1 MPSLNDGA
9 ERITLRIGGVSHDDW
24 LDFEVDSDLQTPAD
38 GWSFSVGNVEA
49 VLPAEVQAGARA
61 ELRTGDDVIMTGQV
75 DEITD
80 DISRN
85 QHSLGLFGRDASAVL
100 VDCSAPIFTARDMTL
115 QEVITQIVKP
125 LGVTAVRIQA
135 EKPLPSKK
143 ASIDPGD
150 TAWDALKK
158 AAEASGLWPWVTAD
172 GTLVIGGPDYSTPV
186 VDTLVLRKD
195 GQGNNLLRL
204 SVTHNVSA
212 RYSEV
217 TVLAQGH
224 GTANAD
230 GKHDRRCTVR
240 DTSVP
245 FYRPLIEVVAD
256 TDSDEE
262 VQFRARKLMADA
274 RLQGFLM
281 TAVVKGLRTASGQLW
296 APGQRV
302 QVKSEKHGIDDIYFV
317 MHRRFSGGRGQQLLT
332 TLTLREDGIWL
343 PDAFPKSKRKRKG
356 KGKKGKKDLWNSWEQ
371 IDNG

>member
-38 GWSFSVGNVEA
+38 GWSFSVGNVSDT
-49 VLPAEVQAGARA
+49 LPEEVQAGARA

-75 DEITD
+75 DEIVD
-80 DISRN
+80 DIGRG
-85 QHSLGLFGRDASAVL
+85 QHTLALYGRDASAVL
-100 VDCSAPIFTARDMTL
+100 VDCSAPIFTARDMSL
-115 QEVITQIVKP
+115 QEVIAQIVKP
-125 LGVTAVRIQA
+125 LGVTAIRIQA

-172 GTLVIGGPDYSTPV
+172 GTLVIGGPDYSTPA

-245 FYRPLIEVVAD
+245 FYRPRIEVVAD

-281 TAVVKGLRTASGQLW
+281 TAVVKGLRTAAGQLW
-296 APGQRV
+296 EPGQRV